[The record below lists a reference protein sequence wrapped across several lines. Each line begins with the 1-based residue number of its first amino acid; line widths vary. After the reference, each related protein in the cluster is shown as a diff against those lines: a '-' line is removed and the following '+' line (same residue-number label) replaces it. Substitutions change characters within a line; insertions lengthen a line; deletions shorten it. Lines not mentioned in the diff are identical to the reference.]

1 MTIQG
6 VDQNNIKYISHDN
19 TESTWV
25 APDGSLRVPESNLDL
40 LNFGQSAGTLMDI
53 VVRGV
58 GVGLTHTENLIVEN
72 LKPESWKRRAKMLKK
87 NHLLDKFLNPVLIY
101 QTTIQTMLSSRT
113 AISHSRNARAL

>member
-6 VDQNNIKYISHDN
+6 VDQNSIKYISHDN

-58 GVGLTHTENLIVEN
+58 GFGLTHTENLMVEN
-72 LKPESWKRRAKMLKK
+72 LKPESWKRRAKMLK
-87 NHLLDKFLNPVLIY
+87 NYLLDKFLNPILIY

-113 AISHSRNARAL
+113 AISYSRNARAL